1 MFYLTSSLDYSQMM
15 CAFLHFVCML
25 PACFLLPDNAKG
37 ALIIWKKTPPYL
49 ENKYDPQIMN
59 SYVQMVKHEK
69 TKWCLLL
76 LLVCENSLHLSK
88 TV

>member
-37 ALIIWKKTPPYL
+37 ALILWKKNP
-49 ENKYDPQIMN
+49 
-59 SYVQMVKHEK
+59 
-69 TKWCLLL
+69 
-76 LLVCENSLHLSK
+76 SLFRK
-88 TV
+88 QV